1 MDPQLDAPPT
11 AHSWLGP
18 PIDARPLFVPEH
30 AALIATL
37 RGLTPDDWGREAVPG
52 WSVRDVVAH
61 VLGDCYGRLARHRD
75 GHQEAGREAG
85 REGGRE
91 AGREGLR
98 EGRRDGLREG
108 RRDGHREGRRDGHR
122 EGRRDGHREGPAFAP
137 GEDLPAYIHRIN
149 QQWVDAHSRVSPAA
163 LTDTLELIGG
173 QVARLF
179 AESDPVAP
187 SLGVSWAGADPAPM
201 WLDSARELT
210 EYWTHRQQIRHA
222 TGQGTDPDP
231 RVLSVVL
238 DTFLRALPHTLCDI
252 AAPAG
257 TQVRIHVTGP
267 GGGMWTATAGRG
279 WTATAGRGW
288 TATAGRGW
296 TATAGGAWT
305 VTAGGAW
312 TATATD
318 GGDWSM
324 AHTADGQPAALVRL
338 DAETAWRLC
347 VRGIE
352 PADALTRAEIEG
364 DRQLAEAACRIVS
377 VVY

>member
-11 AHSWLGP
+11 AHSRLGP

-30 AALIATL
+30 AALMATL

-75 GHQEAGREAG
+75 GHREGHRDGG
-85 REGGRE
+85 REGH
-91 AGREGLR
+91 
-98 EGRRDGLREG
+98 RDGG
-108 RRDGHREGRRDGHR
+108 
-122 EGRRDGHREGPAFAP
+122 REGPAFAP

-222 TGQGTDPDP
+222 TGQGTDHDP

-238 DTFLRALPHTLCDI
+238 DTFLRALPHTLRDI

-257 TQVRIHVTGP
+257 TQVRIHVTGSA
-267 GGGMWTATAGRG
+267 GGTWTGTE
-279 WTATAGRGW
+279 
-288 TATAGRGW
+288 
-296 TATAGGAWT
+296 TAGGTWT
-305 VTAGGAW
+305 GTETAGGTW

-324 AHTADGQPAALVRL
+324 AYPGDGQPAALVRL
-338 DAETAWRLC
+338 DTETAWRLC

-352 PADALTRAEIEG
+352 PANALTRAEIEG

-377 VVY
+377 VVH